1 MKFSKAELSA
11 VCLTGAVLLFGAGW
25 ACRGAVGGGSYVISG
40 SHARQS
46 VATQPPQV
54 FVPDELVDLNTA
66 SLEELMTL
74 PGIGQTKAQAILDYR
89 AANGPFAWSEDLTGV
104 PGIGAGIY
112 EGLSGY
118 ITVSTPPPKEGS

>member
-1 MKFSKAELSA
+1 MKFSKAELA
-11 VCLTGAVLLFGAGW
+11 AACLTGAVLLFCAGW
-25 ACRGAVGGGSYVISG
+25 ACRGAVGSESYVISG

-46 VATQPPQV
+46 VTTQPPQV
-54 FVPDELVDLNTA
+54 FVPDALVDLNTA

-89 AANGPFAWSEDLTGV
+89 AANGPFAWPEDLTGV

-112 EGLSGY
+112 EDLAGY
-118 ITVSTPPPKEGS
+118 VSVSTPPPKEGS